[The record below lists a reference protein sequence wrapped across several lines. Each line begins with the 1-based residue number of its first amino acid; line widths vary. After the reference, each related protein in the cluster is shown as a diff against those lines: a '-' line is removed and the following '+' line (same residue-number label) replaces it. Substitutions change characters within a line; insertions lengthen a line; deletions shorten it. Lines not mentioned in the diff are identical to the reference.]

1 MSEPAA
7 LARRAASAPILLVGC
22 DMDGTLAPIVADPAL
37 ARPDERALRALR
49 RLASMGHTHAAIIS
63 GRGLADLTRLV
74 GQVGPLRLLGSHGA
88 ESDRPDLSGLD
99 TATRADLGAVR
110 AAALAQIDSPA
121 DGAPPAGAVIPA
133 NSRPP
138 AQAPGRGAWVEDK
151 PLGFTVHLRGASPQ
165 TRARLEAALERATGS
180 VPGVK
185 VRRGIEIIEVAA
197 VRTDK
202 GDALRAVR
210 ARVGATAAVF
220 IGDDAT
226 DEDAFAALGPGD
238 LGVKVGPGQTSASA
252 CLADPRGVAEF
263 LEALAQ
269 ERAAWLAARG
279 LVPIERH
286 SVLSDQRTLAVMTP
300 DARVVWLCLP
310 RIDSSAIFSALVGG
324 PAGGAFEI
332 RPTGDPGPPTQRY
345 EPDSFVLV
353 TRWPGLSV
361 TDYFDCAGGRA
372 YQRAG
377 RSDLIRVIEGPGE
390 AAIRFAP
397 RLEFGRLRT
406 ALRPI
411 EGGLG
416 LEIDGAADPIV
427 LFSPGVR
434 WEILAEGHHH
444 SATARV
450 RPAEAPGGAVTLEL
464 RYGTGNPRPH
474 LRPEAERRAA
484 TQRFWGGWAG
494 TLRLPRVHGELV
506 RRSALVLKAL
516 CHGPTGSIAAAG
528 TTSLPEQ
535 LGGVRN
541 WDYRFCWPRDAAMS
555 AAALVRLGNTGMA
568 MKLLDWVLGI
578 VDRCESP
585 DRLCPIYTVTG
596 SHLGTEAELTEVP
609 GYGDSRPVRVGNA
622 AASQVQ
628 LDVFGPIADLVARL
642 TEQGAPI
649 SPDHWRLVRAMVA
662 AVEARWR
669 EPDHG
674 IWEIRG
680 AKRHHVHS
688 KVMCWHTVDRAL
700 VVQDAVLGRQ
710 SAEWLD
716 LRQRIGR
723 DALAGGWSDRLGAFA
738 IAYGADEPDAATLWV
753 GLSGLLPPTD
763 DRFAR
768 TVDAVDRL
776 LRRGPTVYR
785 YTANDDLPGTEGG
798 FSICL
803 SWLIESLVLLGRL
816 DRAAELLDQLAAL
829 AGPTGLM
836 SEQFDPAH
844 GIALGNFPQAYSH
857 LGLIN
862 AATAVDRALAA
873 RGR

>member
-1 MSEPAA
+1 MSEHAA
-7 LARRAASAPILLVGC
+7 PARRAASAPILLVGC
-22 DMDGTLAPIVADPAL
+22 DMDGTLAPIVPDPAQ
-37 ARPDERALRALR
+37 ARPVLHAMEALR
-49 RLASMGHTHAAIIS
+49 RLASMDHTHAAIIS
-63 GRGLADLTRLV
+63 GRGLADLTRMV
-74 GQVGPLRLLGSHGA
+74 GQAGRIRLLASHGA
-88 ESDRPDLSGLD
+88 ESDRPDLWGLEP
-99 TATRADLGAVR
+99 AARADLGALR
-110 AAALAQIDSPA
+110 AAAQSQIGP
-121 DGAPPAGAVIPA
+121 GAENGTP
-133 NSRPP
+133 
-138 AQAPGRGAWVEDK
+138 APGRTWIEDK
-151 PLGFTVHLRGASPQ
+151 PLGFTVHLRGATPEAK
-165 TRARLEAALERATGS
+165 ARLTATLDQAAGS

-185 VRRGIEIIEVAA
+185 VRRGIEIVEVAS
-197 VRTDK
+197 VPTDK

-210 ARVGATAAVF
+210 ARVGATAAIF
-220 IGDDAT
+220 IGDDLT
-226 DEDAFAALGPGD
+226 DEDAFAALGTGD
-238 LGVKVGPGQTSASA
+238 LAVKVGPGQTSAA
-252 CLADPRGVAEF
+252 ARLADPEAVAQF
-263 LEALAQ
+263 LETLAD
-269 ERAAWLAARG
+269 ERAAWLAGRS

-286 SVLSDQRTLAVMTP
+286 SVLSDQRTLAVVTP
-300 DARVVWLCLP
+300 GARIVWLCLP
-310 RIDSSAIFSALVGG
+310 RIDSSAVFAELVGG

-332 RPTGDPGPPTQRY
+332 RPAEDPTTPTPSPTQRY

-353 TRWPGLSV
+353 THWPGLRV

-377 RSDLIRVIEGPGE
+377 RSDLIRVIEGTGM

-434 WEILAEGHHH
+434 WEILTEGHHNT
-444 SATARV
+444 ATALV
-450 RPAEAPGGAVTLEL
+450 RPSEAPGGAVTLEL

-474 LRPEAERRAA
+474 LRPEAERRAS
-484 TQRFWGGWAG
+484 TQRFWSGWAG
-494 TLRLPRVHGELV
+494 TLRPPRLHSDLV

-596 SHLGTEAELTEVP
+596 SHLGTEAELTEMP

-628 LDVFGPIADLVARL
+628 LDVFGPITDLVARL

-700 VVQDAVLGRQ
+700 VVQDAVLGRH
-710 SAEWLD
+710 SPEWLD
-716 LRQRIGR
+716 LRQRIAR

-738 IAYGADEPDAATLWV
+738 IAYGAHEPDAAALWV

-776 LRRGPTVYR
+776 LRSGPTVYR
-785 YTANDDLPGTEGG
+785 YTANDDLPGSEGG
-798 FSICL
+798 FAICL

-816 DRAAELLDQLAAL
+816 DRAVQLLDQLAAL

-836 SEQFDPAH
+836 SEQFDPVH

-862 AATAVDRALAA
+862 AATAVDRALTA
-873 RGR
+873 RGQ